1 MDKPTTAKGG
11 GSSRG
16 RRGGR
21 GVRSEAPP
29 RGTKVT
35 STGARGSSSS
45 ASKKRTRLV
54 LEVARFEDYRAVA
67 EQLQGGAGD
76 VTLDADVFGVLIGCS
91 GHSPVPAHLVDKV
104 AGVLHR
110 EVVLRRGVSVIWGG
124 GDPCFRFKTR
134 GGNVADIARTLLR
147 LHDHHRQGHIAT
159 PSSSA
164 ASADARPDLL
174 IGAVQRDDYAGKVPA
189 FEEVVVA
196 YHASLAQVGGR
207 PTFGG
212 FETAA
217 AAVPPAY
224 REFLASL
231 RREVAQEGE
240 EEEEDASN
248 KRQRT
253 VGPTAAAGTKGATED
268 PAAAEAHTP
277 EIATT
282 ASKKRL
288 PISGQ
293 FLPPEGLYP
302 MAASAGYLSL
312 LPALLG
318 ARKLSLL
325 ALDLVCPV

>member
-1 MDKPTTAKGG
+1 
-11 GSSRG
+11 
-16 RRGGR
+16 
-21 GVRSEAPP
+21 
-29 RGTKVT
+29 
-35 STGARGSSSS
+35 
-45 ASKKRTRLV
+45 V

-76 VTLDADVFGVLIGCS
+76 VALDADVFGVLIGCS

-147 LHDHHRQGHIAT
+147 LHHDHDHHRQGHVAT
-159 PSSSA
+159 SSSSA
-164 ASADARPDLL
+164 ASADARPGLL

-240 EEEEDASN
+240 EEEEGPSN

-253 VGPTAAAGTKGATED
+253 VGTTAAAGTKGATED
-268 PAAAEAHTP
+268 PTAEAHTS

-318 ARKLSLL
+318 ARKLPSSML

>member
-1 MDKPTTAKGG
+1 M
-11 GSSRG
+11 
-16 RRGGR
+16 
-21 GVRSEAPP
+21 EAPP

-35 STGARGSSSS
+35 STGARGSSGL
-45 ASKKRTRLV
+45 KKRTRLV

-67 EQLQGGAGD
+67 ERLQGSAGAGG
-76 VTLDADVFGVLIGCS
+76 VALDADVFGVLIGCS

-110 EVVLRRGVSVIWGG
+110 EVVLRRGVTAIWGG
-124 GDPCFRFKTR
+124 GDPCFRFQTR

-147 LHDHHRQGHIAT
+147 LHHHHQGHVAT
-159 PSSSA
+159 SSSSA
-164 ASADARPDLL
+164 ADARSGLL

-217 AAVPPAY
+217 VAVPPAY

-231 RREVAQEGE
+231 RREVAQEVE
-240 EEEEDASN
+240 EEEEKDASK

-253 VGPTAAAGTKGATED
+253 VGPTAASGTKGTTED
-268 PAAAEAHTP
+268 PAAEAHTTN
-277 EIATT
+277 ITATT
-282 ASKKRL
+282 ATSKKRL

-318 ARKLSLL
+318 ARELVLMVVPTAGTITLQEVTYTQLL
-325 ALDLVCPV
+325 IEMKG